1 MKLEEFLKRVRGLP
15 VIDAENLLAG
25 VTNLAPVKVQLS
37 RWCKFGKL
45 IKLKNNIYLL
55 AESFRKMDI
64 YEPYIASVLKK
75 PSYISLQ
82 KAFEYHGLIPE
93 GVPVYTCVTTKR
105 PGKVTTL
112 IGTFDYRHIKN
123 GLFWGYNS
131 FTVNKQQVAFIA
143 TPEKALLDFFYLKG
157 LQIDEGYLEEM
168 RLQNVR
174 KINISRLM
182 EYAKRFRNPGIL
194 RAAQIIKKYAA
205 KRKKEEK
212 QL

>member
-25 VTNLAPVKVQLS
+25 VTNPAPFKVQLS
-37 RWCKFGKL
+37 RWHKTGKL

-55 AESFRKMDI
+55 AESFRKVDI

-105 PGKVTTL
+105 PGKIITS

-123 GLFWGYNS
+123 SLFWGYDS
-131 FTVNKQQVAFIA
+131 ITVNKQPAFIA
-143 TPEKALLDFFYLKG
+143 SPEKALLDFFYLKG
-157 LQIDEGYLEEM
+157 LQFDEGYLEEM
-168 RLQNVR
+168 RLQNFR
-174 KINISRLM
+174 KINFNRLI
-182 EYAKRFRNPGIL
+182 EYAKKFESPGIL
-194 RAAQIIKKYAA
+194 RVAQVIKKYAT
-205 KRKKEEK
+205 KRKKEERH
-212 QL
+212 L

>member
-25 VTNLAPVKVQLS
+25 VTNPAPVKVQLS
-37 RWCKFGKL
+37 RWCKSGKL

-55 AESFRKMDI
+55 AESFRKVDI

-105 PGKVTTL
+105 PGKIITP

-123 GLFWGYNS
+123 SLFWGYDS
-131 FTVNKQQVAFIA
+131 FTVNKQLAFIA
-143 TPEKALLDFFYLKG
+143 CPEKALLDFFYLKG
-157 LQIDEGYLEEM
+157 LRVDGGYLEEM
-168 RLQNVR
+168 RLQNFR
-174 KINISRLM
+174 KINFSRLM
-182 EYAKRFRNPGIL
+182 EYARKFQSPGIL
-194 RAAQIIKKYAA
+194 RVVQVIKKYAT
-205 KRKKEEK
+205 KRKIEEK
-212 QL
+212 HL